1 MRYSFSIYWRN
12 VTMAITRK
20 EEQRL
25 LSHEEARLVAPS
37 HHPALAELS
46 PDDLRALAQ
55 RLRTEHGR
63 ARDMVRE
70 ASRARRGKGEARGAA
85 SAAEKLLQKKQVFAA
100 ALRRV
105 NGQFAR
111 KAEVRQE
118 RRAARQ
124 AERNTAALRQA
135 LERRRAQK
143 PRHPQPGRT
152 PGKGM
157 RDTSH
162 VEVHPGPDPRAIG
175 SISQATRDQQARRD
189 G

>member
-1 MRYSFSIYWRN
+1 
-12 VTMAITRK
+12 MAITRK

-25 LSHEEARLVAPS
+25 LSHEEAKLLAPS
-37 HHPALAELS
+37 HHPALADLS
-46 PDDLRALAQ
+46 PEELRALAQ
-55 RLRTEHGR
+55 RLRAEHGR

-70 ASRARRGKGEARGAA
+70 ASRARRGKSEARGAA
-85 SAAEKLLQKKQVFAA
+85 SAAEKLSQKKQVFAA

-118 RRAARQ
+118 RRATRQ

-135 LERRRAQK
+135 LARRKAAT
-143 PRHPQPGRT
+143 PHHPAPGRSA
-152 PGKGM
+152 GKGM

-162 VEVHPGPDPRAIG
+162 VEMHPGPDPRAIG
-175 SISQATRDQQARRD
+175 SISQATRDNQARRD
-189 G
+189 A